1 MASPVR
7 LGKIG
12 ETAVVADMIQN
23 TEYPIYLPVSDDRGV
38 DMVVDRHGEYLRVQV
53 KTCMSLNRGTSIEV
67 NLKKYAGNGL
77 IDMVAV
83 YYQPKDIIAY
93 IPYNDE
99 PTMHLALK
107 RAKNDQVKNRLW
119 FYEFME
125 FPHKGQ
131 P

>member
-1 MASPVR
+1 MASPSR

-53 KTCMSLNRGTSIEV
+53 KTIMNMNKGSSIEV
-67 NLKKYAGNGL
+67 NLNKYSGKDL
-77 IDMVAV
+77 IDLVAV
-83 YYQPKDIIAY
+83 YFHPKDIIAY

-99 PTMHLALK
+99 PIMTLALE
-107 RAKNDQVKNRLW
+107 RAKNNQVKDRLW
-119 FYEFME
+119 FYAFME
-125 FPHKGQ
+125 FPYKGQ